1 MTSDHIGGEM
11 TLPAGNAI
19 IAQSGGPTV
28 VINASLAGVVEA
40 IQESGLAGSIF
51 GARHAVRGM
60 LEGHLCDLGQ
70 LDQDSL
76 NKIALTPGATL
87 GSSRDKP
94 DEDYCRKIFEQLSTR
109 DIRYFFYIG
118 GNDSAD
124 TCRIIS
130 EVSQNAGYE
139 LRAFHVPKT
148 IDNDLVL
155 NDHTPGFGSAAK
167 FVACALMGD
176 SLDNKALPG
185 IKIDVIMGR
194 HAGFLTAASA
204 LARTEHGTGPNLI
217 YLPESIFDIDRFIT
231 DVDRV
236 YSKEGRCMIAV
247 SEGIHNAEGTSI
259 TQMLAEQL
267 SGSVERDAHGN
278 VQLSGSGALGD
289 YLARLIRERLG
300 SKLRVRADTF
310 GYLQRSFAD
319 CVSASDRTEARESG
333 RAAVQAALDDHIGAS
348 LTIRRTSDH
357 PYTVEYVPV
366 PLQEVAR
373 KTKVMPASWIKDG
386 CDVTEDF
393 IEYAK
398 PLVGPLPVIG
408 SI

>member
-1 MTSDHIGGEM
+1 MS
-11 TLPAGNAI
+11 LPKGNAVV
-19 IAQSGGPTV
+19 AQSGGPTV

-40 IQESGLAGSIF
+40 IQQSGLADSIF

-60 LEGHLCDLGQ
+60 LEGDFTDLTS
-70 LDQDSL
+70 LDGAALDL
-76 NKIALTPGATL
+76 IAQTPGASL

-94 DEDYCRKIFEQLSTR
+94 DEDYCKKIFEQLSAR

-124 TCRIIS
+124 TCRIVS
-130 EVSQNAGYE
+130 EVAQQAGYE

-155 NDHTPGFGSAAK
+155 NDHTPGFGSAAR
-167 FVACALMGD
+167 FVACALLGD
-176 SLDNKALPG
+176 SLDNRALPG
-185 IKIDVIMGR
+185 IKIDIIMGR

-204 LARTEHGTGPNLI
+204 LARTEHGTGPHLI
-217 YLPESIFDIDRFIT
+217 YLPESTFEIDRFIA

-247 SEGIHNAEGTSI
+247 SEGIHDAEGTSI

-300 SKLRVRADTF
+300 EKLRVRADTF

-319 CVSASDRTEARESG
+319 CVSESDRREARESG
-333 RAAVQAALDDHIGAS
+333 RAAVQAALDGHEGAS
-348 LTIRRTSDH
+348 LTLRRTSDD
-357 PYTVEYVPV
+357 PYTIEYVPV

-373 KTKVMPASWIKDG
+373 KTKVMPASWIQDG
-386 CDVTEDF
+386 CDVTDEF
-393 IEYAK
+393 LSYAA
-398 PLVGPLPVIG
+398 PLVGELPRIG
-408 SI
+408 SV

>member
-1 MTSDHIGGEM
+1 MS
-11 TLPAGNAI
+11 LPTGNAVV
-19 IAQSGGPTV
+19 AQSGGPTV
-28 VINASLAGVVEA
+28 VINASLVGIIET
-40 IQESGLAGSIF
+40 IQQSGLAKSIF

-60 LEGHLCDLGQ
+60 MDGDLIDLSPMSPKDLELVA
-70 LDQDSL
+70 
-76 NKIALTPGATL
+76 NTPGASL

-94 DEDYCRKIFEQLSTR
+94 DESYCKKIFEQLSSH

-124 TCRIIS
+124 TCRIVS
-130 EVSQNAGYE
+130 EVAQEAGYE

-155 NDHTPGFGSAAK
+155 NDHTPGFGSAAR
-167 FVACALMGD
+167 FVACALLGD
-176 SLDNKALPG
+176 SLDNRALPG
-185 IKIDVIMGR
+185 IKLDIIMGR
-194 HAGFLTAASA
+194 HAGYLTAASA
-204 LARTEHGTGPNLI
+204 LARTGHGTGPHLI
-217 YLPESIFDIDRFIT
+217 YLPESVFDIDRFIT

-236 YSKEGRCMIAV
+236 YSQEGRCMIAV
-247 SEGIHNAEGTSI
+247 SEGIHDADGTSI

-300 SKLRVRADTF
+300 KQLRVRADTF

-319 CVSASDRTEARESG
+319 CVSDVDRKEARESG
-333 RAAVQAALDDHIGAS
+333 RAAVQAALDGHNGAS
-348 LTIRRTSDH
+348 LTLRRTSDD
-357 PYTVEYVPV
+357 PYTIEYVPV

-373 KTKVMPASWIKDG
+373 KTKVMPASWIMDG
-386 CDVTEDF
+386 CDVNDEF
-393 IEYAK
+393 LSYVR
-398 PLVGPLPVIG
+398 PLVGELPKIG
-408 SI
+408 SV

>member
-1 MTSDHIGGEM
+1 MS
-11 TLPAGNAI
+11 LPKGNAVV
-19 IAQSGGPTV
+19 AQSGGPTV

-40 IQESGLAGSIF
+40 IQQSGLADSIF

-60 LEGHLCDLGQ
+60 LEGDLTD
-70 LDQDSL
+70 LTNLSSNSL
-76 NKIALTPGATL
+76 NLIANTPGASL

-94 DEDYCRKIFEQLSTR
+94 DADYCKQIFEQLSTR

-124 TCRIIS
+124 TCRIVS
-130 EVSQNAGYE
+130 EVAQQAGYE

-155 NDHTPGFGSAAK
+155 NDHTPGYGSAAR
-167 FVACALMGD
+167 FVACALLGD
-176 SLDNKALPG
+176 SLDNRALPG
-185 IKIDVIMGR
+185 IKIDIIMGR

-204 LARTEHGTGPNLI
+204 LARTEHGTGPHLI
-217 YLPESIFDIDRFIT
+217 YLPESVFDIDRFIV
-231 DVDRV
+231 DVDRI

-247 SEGIHNAEGTSI
+247 SEGIHDAEGTSI

-319 CVSASDRTEARESG
+319 CVSESDRKEARESG
-333 RAAVQAALDDHIGAS
+333 QAAVQAALDGHEGAS
-348 LTIRRTSDH
+348 LTLKRTSDD
-357 PYTVEYVPV
+357 PYSIEYVPV

-373 KTKVMPASWIKDG
+373 KTKVMPTSWIADG
-386 CDVTEDF
+386 CDVTDDF
-393 IEYAK
+393 LTYVK
-398 PLVGPLPVIG
+398 PLVGELPKIG
-408 SI
+408 SV

>member
-1 MTSDHIGGEM
+1 MS
-11 TLPAGNAI
+11 LPKGNAVV
-19 IAQSGGPTV
+19 AQSGGPTE

-40 IQESGLAGSIF
+40 IQQSGLADSIF

-60 LEGHLCDLGQ
+60 LEGDLTD
-70 LDQDSL
+70 LTNLSSNSL
-76 NKIALTPGATL
+76 NLIANTPGASL

-94 DEDYCRKIFEQLSTR
+94 DADYCKQIFEQLSTR

-124 TCRIIS
+124 TCRIVS
-130 EVSQNAGYE
+130 EVAQQAGYE

-155 NDHTPGFGSAAK
+155 NDHTPGYGSAAR
-167 FVACALMGD
+167 FVACALLGD
-176 SLDNKALPG
+176 SLDNRALPG
-185 IKIDVIMGR
+185 IKIDIIMGR

-204 LARTEHGTGPNLI
+204 LARTEHGTGPHLI
-217 YLPESIFDIDRFIT
+217 YLPESVFDIDRFIA
-231 DVDRV
+231 DVDRI

-247 SEGIHNAEGTSI
+247 SEGIHDAEGTSI

-319 CVSASDRTEARESG
+319 CVSESDRKEARESG
-333 RAAVQAALDDHIGAS
+333 QAAVQAALDGHEGAS
-348 LTIRRTSDH
+348 LTLKRTSDD
-357 PYTVEYVPV
+357 PYSIEYVPV

-373 KTKVMPASWIKDG
+373 KTKVMPTSWIADG
-386 CDVTEDF
+386 CDVTDDF
-393 IEYAK
+393 LTYVK
-398 PLVGPLPVIG
+398 PLVGELPKIG
-408 SI
+408 SV